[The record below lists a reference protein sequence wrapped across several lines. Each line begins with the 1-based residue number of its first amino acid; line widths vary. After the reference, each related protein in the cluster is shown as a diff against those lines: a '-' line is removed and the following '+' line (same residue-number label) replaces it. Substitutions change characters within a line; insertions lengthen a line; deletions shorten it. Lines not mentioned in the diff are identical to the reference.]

1 MERITPPKVRRWFNK
16 RFNADET
23 IMENGAAF
31 DLIRGSVNLVLAGAL
46 IALGTSLKLPLSTTF
61 VTFMVAMGTSLAD
74 RAWGR
79 ESAVFRITGVMSV
92 IGGWFLTAGVA
103 FIGAGILVLAMHFGG
118 HWVMLLL
125 ACATIAIIIRSIRRF
140 SKKNKEEKAD
150 TAFHDILATTD
161 KSKVWPLFLSYI
173 NSNQQRFLIFAQ
185 QNFLAVTESFR
196 KESLSGLNRAERD
209 LREAKKLLK
218 ADRRKETLCL
228 RHLPRPLA
236 IEKSTW
242 FYLGNNCCMSM
253 LYNLRRIAEVC
264 KEHTQSNLNPL
275 PEEYADDFDLICTEV
290 SILLNDTIDLL
301 NAFDP
306 SGADYIRSHCEQLKY
321 RISDTYHRLYASIR
335 DDSPSAMSV
344 LYVYLNM
351 LQETRELIA
360 SNRSFL
366 RSAAKL
372 RDNNYTGHPAENA
385 PLAVAPV

>member
-1 MERITPPKVRRWFNK
+1 MLGVQAGFQRIIGSQAGGDEMFGSSRIARTLVRKTVAVAEAVERITPPKVRRWFNK

-125 ACATIAIIIRSIRRF
+125 ACATIAIIIRSNRRF

-275 PEEYADDFDLICTEV
+275 PEEYADEFGLICTEV
-290 SILLNDTIDLL
+290 SILLSDTIALL
-301 NAFDP
+301 SAFDP
-306 SGADYIRSHCEQLKY
+306 
-321 RISDTYHRLYASIR
+321 
-335 DDSPSAMSV
+335 
-344 LYVYLNM
+344 
-351 LQETRELIA
+351 
-360 SNRSFL
+360 
-366 RSAAKL
+366 
-372 RDNNYTGHPAENA
+372 
-385 PLAVAPV
+385 